1 MLSDVLIP
9 IRETRE
15 LAEPVATIVIVLMM
29 FGFPALAVVAIRYFK
44 LKEREL
50 TLEIEY
56 RERERLDIAE
66 RLQRLEDALASR
78 DPDMRAPGES
88 DESPA
93 LPASRPDSDV
103 DIARAGIG
111 SRERQK

>member
-56 RERERLDIAE
+56 RERERL
-66 RLQRLEDALASR
+66 QRLEDALASR